1 MTWVAINPRCG
12 ALFAPMSILSNLCV
26 KRTCQGLLLVVMAAT
41 MSHAAAPLTLF
52 EVAGEATPRHR
63 GDALV
68 FQRLSELGMEPAALC
83 SDAVFLRRVYLD
95 VIGTL
100 PTATEARAFLSDS
113 GSDKRSKL
121 IDALMRREEFADYWA
136 LKWCDLLRVKSEFPI
151 NLWPNAVQAYHRW
164 IRNCISENMPY
175 DQFAREV
182 LLASGSNFRVPQV
195 NFYRSMQ
202 SKTPDALAKAAVL
215 AFMGVRIDGWPDA
228 RRSALSAFFAKV
240 AFKPTSEWKEEIVH
254 FDAWKTNAVPLAV
267 TVFPDGTP
275 AQVVDGKDP
284 RVVFVDWLVQP
295 QNSWFAGNA
304 VNRIWFWLLGHG
316 IVHQPDDFRDGNP
329 PQNPELLKWLSSELV
344 KADYDLKHI
353 YRLILNSR
361 TYQQSSVPR
370 KSAAEATANFAHY
383 PVRRL
388 DAEVLIDALC
398 QITGTT
404 ETYSST
410 TPEPF
415 TFIPEDQRSI
425 EIMDGSISSP
435 FLDMFGRPPR
445 DTGLLSERNNH
456 FTPAQRLHLLN
467 SSHIRNKFEKSGK
480 VKRLLRGNKA
490 PKQAIRRLYYAI
502 LSRPPTETE
511 IKTVMTYQKENK
523 LWGRAAGLDLAW
535 ALINTKEFLYR
546 H

>member
-1 MTWVAINPRCG
+1 
-12 ALFAPMSILSNLCV
+12 
-26 KRTCQGLLLVVMAAT
+26 
-41 MSHAAAPLTLF
+41 
-52 EVAGEATPRHR
+52 
-63 GDALV
+63 
-68 FQRLSELGMEPAALC
+68 
-83 SDAVFLRRVYLD
+83 
-95 VIGTL
+95 
-100 PTATEARAFLSDS
+100 
-113 GSDKRSKL
+113 
-121 IDALMRREEFADYWA
+121 
-136 LKWCDLLRVKSEFPI
+136 
-151 NLWPNAVQAYHRW
+151 
-164 IRNCISENMPY
+164 
-175 DQFAREV
+175 
-182 LLASGSNFRVPQV
+182 
-195 NFYRSMQ
+195 
-202 SKTPDALAKAAVL
+202 
-215 AFMGVRIDGWPDA
+215 
-228 RRSALSAFFAKV
+228 
-240 AFKPTSEWKEEIVH
+240 
-254 FDAWKTNAVPLAV
+254 
-267 TVFPDGTP
+267 
-275 AQVVDGKDP
+275 
-284 RVVFVDWLVQP
+284 
-295 QNSWFAGNA
+295 
-304 VNRIWFWLLGHG
+304 
-316 IVHQPDDFRDGNP
+316 
-329 PQNPELLKWLSSELV
+329 V
-344 KADYDLKHI
+344 KADYDLEHI

-410 TPEPF
+410 TPEPC

-456 FTPAQRLHLLN
+456 FTAAQRLHLLN

-480 VKRLLRGNKA
+480 IKRLLRGKKA
-490 PKQAIRRLYYAI
+490 PKQVISRLYYAI

-523 LWGRAAGLDLAW
+523 RWGRAAGLDLAW